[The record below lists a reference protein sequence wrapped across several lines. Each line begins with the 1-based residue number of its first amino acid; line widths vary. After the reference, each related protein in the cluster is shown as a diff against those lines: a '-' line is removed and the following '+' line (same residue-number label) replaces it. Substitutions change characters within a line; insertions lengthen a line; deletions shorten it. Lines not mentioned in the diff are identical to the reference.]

1 MGRDRQGKATAE
13 SVGMLF
19 GVGAYGLWGMFPLY
33 WKRLSSVPS
42 LQILM
47 HRIAWA
53 FALTLALALLLG
65 KRRLIAEL
73 LRDRKRLTATVAA
86 GFLVSLNWGIYIWAV
101 NAGHI
106 VETSIGYFLNPL
118 VSVAL
123 GSLVLKEKIDRGIK
137 AACLIA
143 AVGIGVLTV
152 SYGKLPWIAL
162 SLAATFSIYG
172 LIKKMTNLDGLTG
185 LAMETAPV
193 MPLAVGYLVFEEL
206 AGRGSF
212 GRVGGVETAM
222 LVLAGAVTALPL
234 FFFAEGVKRVPLSRM
249 GFLQYISP
257 TLQLALGLFV
267 FGEELSAPKA
277 AAFAFIVAA
286 LVVFAV
292 TRPRRA
298 PEGESA

>member
-1 MGRDRQGKATAE
+1 MDDDKRDKSRTE
-13 SVGMLF
+13 SIGMLF
-19 GVGAYGLWGMFPLY
+19 GVGAYGLWGLFPLY

-53 FALTLALALLLG
+53 FALTFALALLLG

-73 LRDRKRLTATVAA
+73 LRDRRRLGATIAA

-137 AACLIA
+137 AACAIA
-143 AVGIGVLTV
+143 AVGIAVLTV

-162 SLAATFSIYG
+162 SLAATFSLYG
-172 LIKKMTNLDGLTG
+172 LIKKLTNLDGLTG

-193 MPLAVGYLVFEEL
+193 MPFAIGYLVFEEL
-206 AGRGSF
+206 AGRGAF

-267 FGEELSAPKA
+267 FGETLTAPKA

-286 LVVFAV
+286 LVVFAA
-292 TRPRRA
+292 TRPKRA
-298 PEGESA
+298 RDGGAA